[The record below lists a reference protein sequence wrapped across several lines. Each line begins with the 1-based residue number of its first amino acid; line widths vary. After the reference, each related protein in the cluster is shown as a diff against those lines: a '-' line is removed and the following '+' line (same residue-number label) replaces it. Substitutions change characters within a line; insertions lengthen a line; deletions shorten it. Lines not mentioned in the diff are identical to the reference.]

1 MCLKNMAKADFGYT
15 SGFNERLTTSSAE
28 GLQID
33 NPKAQKVLDIV
44 SAMAQNLDESFLSKN
59 SLTEKMLIEYPSIDS
74 LLPASYRAGEYDA
87 DIALPSAKSLEFL
100 KKELSTGRLSKMFDH
115 LWWAGRPVP
124 PQPLHCQLLRERQ
137 VVVTEQM
144 DLHLVW
150 KPGQMYIKPIP
161 RFLLDPRFWDTHLS
175 CHCRASTTCGHQQLR
190 KCALGFLFSYT
201 ALVCHESDFSFA
213 KERHLLPPEI
223 TWPDWRQ
230 LTADILKTDHIYDH
244 IDRRYIYGELRL
256 SRLNKL
262 RYVQSGLAMRG
273 YMPHYQ
279 RFGDF
284 VSDNF
289 RMLAS
294 GVVNVAIVLTAM
306 QVGLATDL
314 VRGPT
319 FQAVSAGFSVFAML
333 LPLLVSGFVAMVLLF
348 TATKNIATSA
358 KFKKQRLARLSQVS
372 AS

>member
-1 MCLKNMAKADFGYT
+1 
-15 SGFNERLTTSSAE
+15 
-28 GLQID
+28 
-33 NPKAQKVLDIV
+33 
-44 SAMAQNLDESFLSKN
+44 
-59 SLTEKMLIEYPSIDS
+59 MLIQYLSIDS
-74 LLPASYRAGEYDA
+74 LLPASHRVGDDEA
-87 DIALPSAKSLEFL
+87 DIALPSVKDIEFF
-100 KKELSTGRLSKMFDH
+100 KKELSPGRLSKMFDH

-175 CHCRASTTCGHQQLR
+175 CQCKGTMACDHQQLR

-201 ALVCHESDFSFA
+201 ALICHESDFFIA
-213 KERHLLPPEI
+213 MERHLLPSET

-230 LTADILKTDHIYDH
+230 LTADVLKTKHIYDH
-244 IDRRYIYGELRL
+244 VDRRYLYGELRL

-262 RYVQSGLAMRG
+262 QYVQSGLAMRG

-284 VSDNF
+284 VGDNF
-289 RMLAS
+289 RLLAS
-294 GVVNVAIVLTAM
+294 ATVNVAIVLTAM

-314 VRGPT
+314 ATGPT
-319 FQAVSAGFSVFAML
+319 FRAVSARFAVFAMM
-333 LPLLVSGFVAMVLLF
+333 LPLLVSGLVAMVVLV
-348 TATKNIATSA
+348 AAGKNITVSA
-358 KFKKQRLARLSQVS
+358 KFKKNRLARLSRGS
-372 AS
+372 AT